1 MLDLE
6 SGVVVLSF
14 GGAVG
19 GFSLG
24 RFCFFFWRVSF
35 TGVLG
40 ISPFSS
46 FTFLLFVG
54 V

>member
-6 SGVVVLSF
+6 SGVVVFSF
-14 GGAVG
+14 GEAVG
-19 GFSLG
+19 GFSMG
-24 RFCFFFWRVSF
+24 RFLFLCWRVTF

-40 ISPFSS
+40 ISSFSS